1 MVFLQRA
8 RIAARAALGSPR
20 FMRLPLVLEIDWS
33 VLMPRR

>member
-1 MVFLQRA
+1 MILLQRA
-8 RIAARAALGSPR
+8 RIAASAALGFPR